1 MPQMITLRKHLN
13 GDAMI
18 NEISDEFLKIE
29 DTRADNVSYSVHD
42 ALMSAFAMFSI
53 KSESL
58 LDFQENREDDV
69 VWSNIKNTFHCS
81 DVPKESQ
88 MRNILDTIDP
98 MDIRSPFKSIFSQ
111 VQRGKALEEMA
122 YLNGYYLLAI
132 DGCEIY
138 KSTYRFNDTCMVR
151 NPKHG
156 DTEYYQQFLAGSIV
170 HPFKKEVIPL
180 CPEMILKQDGS
191 EKNDSERNA
200 SRRFLSHYRREHPH
214 LKTIVL
220 EDAMSANAPHIKTL
234 NEKNCRFIINIKPK
248 GNKFIFK
255 QIKKL
260 ESESSNKVH
269 EFENIETVTLN
280 PKGQTMKVPNTM
292 IQKYK
297 FVNDISLNAFHKDV
311 KVNALIYAE
320 YDVKRD
326 KTTHFSW
333 VTDLEITDENVVEI
347 MRAGRARWRI
357 ENETFNVLVNLGYNL
372 KHNFGLGKKHLSTN
386 FIQLMMLAFLVDQ
399 IQQLCC
405 PLFQAVLLKKRK
417 KRLWRKMRAMFSILD
432 ICSIEEMLNAIVY
445 GMQKE
450 KRPTILHV

>member
-1 MPQMITLRKHLN
+1 MPQVITLRKHLN

-18 NEISDEFLKIE
+18 KEISDEFLKIE

-58 LDFQENREDDV
+58 LDFQENRENDV
-69 VWSNIKNTFHCS
+69 VWGNIKNTFHCS

-122 YLNGYYLLAI
+122 YLDGYYLLAI

-138 KSTYRFNDTCMVR
+138 KSAHRFNDQCMVR
-151 NPKHG
+151 NPRNG
-156 DTEYYQQFLAGSIV
+156 GTEYYQQFLAGSIV
-170 HPFKKEVIPL
+170 HPEKKEVIPL

-191 EKNDSERNA
+191 NKNDSERNA
-200 SRRFLSHYRREHPH
+200 SKRFLSHYRREHPH

-220 EDAMSANAPHIKTL
+220 EDAMSANAPHLKTL
-234 NEKNCRFIINIKPK
+234 KDKKCRFIINIKPK

-260 ESESSNKVH
+260 ESESSNNVH
-269 EFENIETVTLN
+269 NVENIETVTLN
-280 PKGQTMKVPNTM
+280 PKGQTMKVPKT
-292 IQKYK
+292 IIHRYR
-297 FVNDISLNAFHKDV
+297 FVNNISLNALHKDV
-311 KVNALIYAE
+311 KVNALIYTE

-333 VTDLEITDENVVEI
+333 VTDLYITDENVNEI

-357 ENETFNVLVNLGYNL
+357 ENETFNVLANLGYNL

-405 PLFQAVLLKKRK
+405 PLFQAALLKKRK
-417 KRLWRKMRAMFSILD
+417 KYLWKQQRALFTILD
-432 ICSIEEMLNAIVY
+432 ICSIEKMLNAVVY
-445 GMQKE
+445 GMQKG
-450 KRPTILHV
+450 KKPTFLHG